1 MNVYELDITNL
12 RIWTFKRAADW
23 LEYILQNRKGGVDI
37 HGDCD
42 MIMGPIATDT
52 LFETYG
58 IITSGLLT
66 QEQALE
72 LLSIGPDFTQVAI
85 KTEKGA
91 NALIWLESYEPD
103 AAAMEEVLANYK
115 REKELFD
122 AAFAEALDR
131 MDIE

>member
-1 MNVYELDITNL
+1 
-12 RIWTFKRAADW
+12 
-23 LEYILQNRKGGVDI
+23 
-37 HGDCD
+37 

-103 AAAMEEVLANYK
+103 AAATEEALTNYK